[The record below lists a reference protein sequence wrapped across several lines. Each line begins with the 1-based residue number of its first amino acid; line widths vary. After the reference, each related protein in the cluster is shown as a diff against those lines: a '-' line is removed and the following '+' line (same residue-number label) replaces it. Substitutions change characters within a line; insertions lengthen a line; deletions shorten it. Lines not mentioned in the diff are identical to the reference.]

1 MTHMKKFIQILVFLT
16 LGMPGF
22 AQDSLLVKANKHYI
36 AGEYD
41 QAIKSYQEILNNN
54 KESAE
59 VYYNL
64 GNALYKTGSYTQSI
78 LNYERARLL
87 APNDEDIQFN
97 LDLANQHVVDAIDP
111 LPQVFFVRWWNNITN
126 KHSVD
131 GWAKISVIAFIL
143 FLILSGLFFFT
154 NKSLVKRI
162 SFWVGILTI
171 VISIFSFNFA
181 ARHKKRMTE
190 HNFAIIT
197 QPSVTVKSSP
207 SESGTDLFLIH
218 EGLKVEIKDRLG
230 GWMEIRL
237 SDGNQGWLPSNSIER
252 I

>member
-1 MTHMKKFIQILVFLT
+1 MKKLLSIAFL
-16 LGMPGF
+16 LIAALAVF
-22 AQDSLLVKANKHYI
+22 AQDALLDKANQHYI
-36 AGEYD
+36 AGEFD
-41 QAIKSYQEILNNN
+41 QAIEAYNQILNSN

-64 GNALYKTGSYTQSI
+64 GNAYYKSGLFTKAI
-78 LNYERARLL
+78 LSFERAKLL

-111 LPQVFFVRWWNNITN
+111 LPQVFFIRWWNGITN
-126 KHSVD
+126 RFSVD
-131 GWAKISVIAFIL
+131 QWAHISVVSFML
-143 FLILSGLFFFT
+143 FLILAGLFFFT
-154 NKSLVKRI
+154 KSGLIKRL
-162 SFWVGILTI
+162 SFWVGILVV

-181 ARHKKRMTE
+181 ARHKKRMTD
-190 HNFAIIT
+190 HKFAIIV

-218 EGLKVEIKDRLG
+218 EGLKVEVKDSLG

-237 SDGNQGWLPSNSIER
+237 SDGNQGWLPENSIEK

>member
-1 MTHMKKFIQILVFLT
+1 MKKFIHTIFL
-16 LGMPGF
+16 LALSLSVF
-22 AQDSLLVKANKHYI
+22 AQDSLLDKANQHYI

-41 QAIKSYQEILNNN
+41 QAIEAYNQILSGS

-64 GNALYKTGSYTQSI
+64 GNAYYKTGKYTQSI
-78 LNYERARLL
+78 LNYERAKLL

-97 LDLANQHVVDAIDP
+97 LDLANQHVVDNIDP

-126 KHSVD
+126 KFSID
-131 GWAKISVIAFIL
+131 QWARISVVSFII
-143 FLILSGLFFFT
+143 FLILAGLFFFT
-154 NKSLVKRI
+154 QNGVIKRV
-162 SFWVGILTI
+162 SFWTGILVI

-181 ARHKKRMTE
+181 ARHKKRITE

-207 SESGTDLFLIH
+207 SDSGTDLFLIH
-218 EGLKVEIKDRLG
+218 EGLKVEIKDNLS

-237 SDGNQGWLPSNSIER
+237 SDGNQGWLPTNSVER

>member
-1 MTHMKKFIQILVFLT
+1 MKKFIQTIFL
-16 LGMPGF
+16 LALSLSVF
-22 AQDSLLVKANKHYI
+22 AQDALLDKANQHYI

-41 QAIKSYQEILNNN
+41 QAIEAYNEILNSNR
-54 KESAE
+54 ESAE

-64 GNALYKTGSYTQSI
+64 GNAFYKTGKFTQAI
-78 LNYERARLL
+78 LNYERAKLL

-111 LPQVFFVRWWNNITN
+111 LPQVFFIRWWNSITN
-126 KHSVD
+126 KYSID
-131 GWAKISVIAFIL
+131 EWSRISVVSFIL
-143 FLILSGLFFFT
+143 FLILAGLFFFT
-154 NKSLVKRI
+154 QNGMVKRL
-162 SFWVGILTI
+162 SFWTGILII

-181 ARHKKRMTE
+181 ARHKKRITE

-207 SESGTDLFLIH
+207 SDSGTDLFLIH
-218 EGLKVEIKDRLG
+218 EGLKVEIRDSLG

-237 SDGNQGWLPSNSIER
+237 SDGNQGWLPANSIER

>member
-1 MTHMKKFIQILVFLT
+1 MKKFIQTIFL
-16 LGMPGF
+16 LALSLSVF
-22 AQDSLLVKANKHYI
+22 AQDAQLDKANQHYI

-41 QAIKSYQEILNNN
+41 QAIDAYNEILSGN

-64 GNALYKTGSYTQSI
+64 GNAYYKTGKYTQSI
-78 LNYERARLL
+78 LSYERAKLL

-97 LDLANQHVVDAIDP
+97 LDLANLHVVDAIDP
-111 LPQVFFVRWWNNITN
+111 LPQVFFIRWWNNMTN
-126 KHSVD
+126 KFSIDQWARVSVVSFL
-131 GWAKISVIAFIL
+131 I
-143 FLILSGLFFFT
+143 FLILAGLFFFT
-154 NKSLVKRI
+154 QNGMLKRV
-162 SFWVGILTI
+162 SFWTGILVI

-181 ARHKKRMTE
+181 ARHKQRITE

-207 SESGTDLFLIH
+207 SDSGTDLFLIH
-218 EGLKVEIKDRLG
+218 EGLKVEIKDNLS

-237 SDGNQGWLPSNSIER
+237 SDGNQGWLPANSVER

>member
-1 MTHMKKFIQILVFLT
+1 MKKFIQTIFL
-16 LGMPGF
+16 LALSLSVF
-22 AQDSLLVKANKHYI
+22 AQDAQLDKANQHYI
-36 AGEYD
+36 AGEYE
-41 QAIKSYQEILNNN
+41 QAITAYNEILNGS

-64 GNALYKTGSYTQSI
+64 GNAYYKTGKYTQAI
-78 LNYERARLL
+78 LNYERAKLL

-111 LPQVFFVRWWNNITN
+111 LPQVFFIRWWNNITN
-126 KHSVD
+126 KFSIDQWARVSVV
-131 GWAKISVIAFIL
+131 SFII
-143 FLILSGLFFFT
+143 FLILAGLFFFT
-154 NKSLVKRI
+154 QNGVIKRV
-162 SFWVGILTI
+162 SFWTGILVI

-181 ARHKKRMTE
+181 ARHKKRITE

-207 SESGTDLFLIH
+207 SDSGNDLFLIH
-218 EGLKVEIKDRLG
+218 EGLKVEIKDNLS

-237 SDGNQGWLPSNSIER
+237 SDGNQGWLPANSVER

>member
-1 MTHMKKFIQILVFLT
+1 MKKFIQFIFL
-16 LGMPGF
+16 LALSLQVW
-22 AQDSLLVKANKHYI
+22 AQDSLMEQANQHYI

-41 QAIKSYQEILNNN
+41 QAIEVYTQIANGHQ
-54 KESAE
+54 ESAE
-59 VYYNL
+59 LYYNL
-64 GNALYKTGSYTQSI
+64 GNSYYKAGQYTLSI
-78 LNYERARLL
+78 LNFERAKLL

-126 KHSVD
+126 KFSVD
-131 GWAKISVIAFIL
+131 QWARISVISFIL
-143 FLILSGLFFFT
+143 FLLLAGLFLFT
-154 NKSLVKRI
+154 QSGVVKRL
-162 SFWVGILTI
+162 SFWIGILII

-197 QPSVTVKSSP
+197 QSSVTVKSSP
-207 SESGTDLFLIH
+207 AENGTDLFLIH
-218 EGLKVEIKDRLG
+218 EGLKVEIKDSLG
-230 GWMEIRL
+230 DWLEIRL
-237 SDGNQGWLPSNSIER
+237 SDGNQGWLPANSIEK

>member
-1 MTHMKKFIQILVFLT
+1 MKKFIQTIFL
-16 LGMPGF
+16 LALSLSVF
-22 AQDSLLVKANKHYI
+22 AQDAQLDKANQHYI

-41 QAIKSYQEILNNN
+41 QAIDAYNEILSGN

-64 GNALYKTGSYTQSI
+64 GNAYYKTGKYTQSI
-78 LNYERARLL
+78 LNYERAKLL

-97 LDLANQHVVDAIDP
+97 LDLANLHVVDAIDP
-111 LPQVFFVRWWNNITN
+111 LPQVFFIRWWNNMTN
-126 KHSVD
+126 KFSIDQWARVSVVSFL
-131 GWAKISVIAFIL
+131 I
-143 FLILSGLFFFT
+143 FLILAGLFFFT
-154 NKSLVKRI
+154 QNGMLKRV
-162 SFWVGILTI
+162 SFWTGILVI

-181 ARHKKRMTE
+181 ARHKQRITE

-207 SESGTDLFLIH
+207 SDSGTDLFLIH
-218 EGLKVEIKDRLG
+218 EGLKVEIKDNLS

-237 SDGNQGWLPSNSIER
+237 SDGNQGWLPANSVER

>member
-1 MTHMKKFIQILVFLT
+1 MKKFIQIIFLLT
-16 LGMPGF
+16 LSLSVF
-22 AQDSLLVKANKHYI
+22 AQDALLDKANQHYI

-41 QAIKSYQEILNNN
+41 QAIETYTEILNSN

-64 GNALYKTGSYTQSI
+64 GNSYYKSGQFTRAI
-78 LNYERARLL
+78 LNYERAKLL
-87 APNDEDIQFN
+87 APSDEDIQFN

-111 LPQVFFVRWWNNITN
+111 LPQVFFIRWWNGVTN
-126 KHSVD
+126 QLSVD
-131 GWAKISVIAFIL
+131 QWAKVSVVSFIL
-143 FLILSGLFFFT
+143 FLILAGLFFFT
-154 NKSLVKRI
+154 RSSLVKRL
-162 SFWVGILTI
+162 SFWAGILII

-207 SESGTDLFLIH
+207 SEGGTDLFLIH
-218 EGLKVEIKDRLG
+218 EGLKVEIKDSLG
-230 GWMEIRL
+230 SWMQIRL
-237 SDGNQGWLPSNSIER
+237 SDGNQGWLLSNSIER

>member
-1 MTHMKKFIQILVFLT
+1 MKKFIQTIFL
-16 LGMPGF
+16 LALSLSVF
-22 AQDSLLVKANKHYI
+22 AQDAQLDKANQHYI

-41 QAIKSYQEILNNN
+41 QAIEAYNEILNGS

-64 GNALYKTGSYTQSI
+64 GNAYYKTGKYTQSI
-78 LNYERARLL
+78 LNYERAKLL

-97 LDLANQHVVDAIDP
+97 LELANQHVVDAIDP

-126 KHSVD
+126 KFSID
-131 GWAKISVIAFIL
+131 QWARISVVSFIV
-143 FLILSGLFFFT
+143 FLILAGLFFFT
-154 NKSLVKRI
+154 QNGVIKRV
-162 SFWVGILTI
+162 SFWTGILVI

-181 ARHKKRMTE
+181 ARHKKRITE

-207 SESGTDLFLIH
+207 SDSGTDLFLIH
-218 EGLKVEIKDRLG
+218 EGLKVEIKDNLS

-237 SDGNQGWLPSNSIER
+237 SDGNQGWLPANSVER